1 MMRRKSWPWLA
12 AAAPAAAA
20 VFFLLAGASDRESD
34 GRGFQ
39 HLGTVI
45 QLIKHDYV
53 DEPSPA
59 KTMDGAFRGLVDS
72 LDILSTYLAPAE
84 KQKFLETRKTAFKD
98 TGVVLLMAY
107 GSFPQVVGL
116 VEGSPAARSGL
127 KPGDAIS
134 SINGRSTFGLNLTEA
149 RLALMSRAEGPFKIK
164 VLRQARTLDMDLG
177 LSLAAGPAVSFAPA
191 DGTAGILSIRSLSTH
206 SAAEAKS
213 VLAARLRPGSSP
225 LVLDLRNCW
234 EGEAEEA
241 RQLVNL
247 FLKADRIGS
256 FVKRQGAADILSCP
270 REPAYETVPLAVW
283 TNLGTQGAAE
293 IAAGVLRDFRR
304 AKVIGQETPGLAAR
318 TELLPLRD
326 GSALLLT
333 TGVFALNSGKK
344 IWGDGVLPDG
354 KVEARDDAP
363 DGYLKKTIE
372 LWPSR

>member
-98 TGVVLLMAY
+98 TGAVLLMAY

-149 RLALMSRAEGPFKIK
+149 RLALLSRAEGPFKIK
-164 VLRQARTLDMDLG
+164 VVRQARTLDMDLG
-177 LSLAAGPAVSFAPA
+177 LSPAAGPAVSFAPA
-191 DGTAGILSIRSLSTH
+191 DGTAGILRIRSLSAQ

-213 VLAARLRPGSSP
+213 VLAARLKPGSSP

-234 EGEAEEA
+234 EGEVEEA